1 LSYKNCFRSIA
12 GIAGLLLSLTF
23 AQPAESQTRIAGAI
37 KNEERVAVQGTTS
50 PLIAGSLET
59 GRMAGGQNLGR
70 MVLLLSPSPEQEAGA
85 EKLVDAQHDPSSP
98 LFHKWLTPGQFGQRF
113 GVSDA
118 DAAQVQQWL
127 QTQGLTVHEVSQS
140 RRFIVFSGTVTQV
153 QAAFS
158 TEMHTYA
165 FKGKSF
171 VSNSSDIQIPAAL
184 TPVVKGIVRLH
195 SDPRM
200 SEVVAGGKVHF
211 NKSTGKFESGGGHYL
226 APADFAKIY
235 NLQPLYD
242 AGIDGTGQTIAIVG
256 RSNINVQDVRDFR
269 TQLGLPANDP
279 VVIVNGDDPNQ
290 TSDLAEAVLDVT
302 WSGALAPMATIKFVV
317 SQSNFADGVDVSAAY
332 IVDHN
337 LAPVMS
343 TSYGS
348 CEQTMGAVGTA
359 FYNSLWKQA
368 AAQGITSFVSSGDS
382 GGAGCDPSGGS
393 YATGV
398 AVNGLASTA
407 YNVAVGGTMFDDT
420 ANPTAYWNPIAD
432 PTTGLSALG
441 YIPEMAWNES
451 SNDPNGVLLLGGGGG
466 VSTIHAKPNWQVAPG
481 VPTDGKRDVPDFS
494 LTAAV
499 HDGYLLC
506 LFGSC
511 GGGQYFYVFGGT
523 SASSPSAAGIMALV
537 NQKMGGLPQGVA
549 NYVFYRLA
557 AIPGVYHDVTK
568 GDNKV
573 PDASGQYTVGYSAG
587 TGYDLAT
594 GLGSFD
600 GNALVNNWQT
610 AANALGS
617 ATTLALGG
625 GQTLPVVHGTPI
637 TFTSTVKCSVSGA
650 CKSATGLVTLQATD
664 ANGNVFDAGTAQLK
678 TGSPSNVTFSTT
690 TVPGG
695 TFNVTARYSGDGT
708 YYSSVSTAVSVTV
721 TREPSQTL
729 VGGIGGGSFTTVP
742 LTVQYG
748 EPFPLA
754 IVVAGKSGSS
764 YPTGQMSLLADGQP
778 ASTLGAFGQKPSDLT
793 LNYGEKSFV
802 FASGNTPTS
811 QSSTVAFLPSCVP
824 GPDPSLCLPSKLT
837 VGSHQLQA
845 NYPGDNSF
853 ASSQGS
859 YNFTVIKADSFF
871 ADFFPLGT
879 PVIGVP
885 VQMAGQ
891 IGLVNNWCAPY
902 GGTLTVT
909 DITGTSPIVLGSGP
923 VSPTYC
929 DSYFV
934 PVTFRT
940 PGTHSLK
947 LSFSGDSNV
956 NGSSSSIY
964 YVPVASNAPSSTSLL
979 ADVPTAMAGGT
990 VTLTATVVTPVAGH
1004 QPNGQSV
1011 TFLDGSTVIGT
1022 APLGNPTDFGGGSFG
1037 LTAQLAV
1044 TTLAGGPHNLIASYA
1059 GDAVLTPSDSS
1070 SSPVLVTIMDYT
1082 VQGAPSALT
1091 IEDGQTGTAT
1101 LSVFPL
1107 GGFSQTVQF
1116 SCGTLPAH
1124 VSCSFSQAQITPDG
1138 VHPSNVTLTVNTG
1151 GKLASNIG
1159 ESGLWAVTSTFALT
1173 GVLLPFR
1180 RRRGWKTSLATF
1192 CFLAVGLF
1200 GFGCGSS
1207 SGGGNGSGNGS
1218 NSASRGGPNG
1228 APVGSFTLTVSTTSA
1243 SVPAAKTV
1251 TLSVNIVK

>member
-1 LSYKNCFRSIA
+1 
-12 GIAGLLLSLTF
+12 
-23 AQPAESQTRIAGAI
+23 
-37 KNEERVAVQGTTS
+37 
-50 PLIAGSLET
+50 
-59 GRMAGGQNLGR
+59 
-70 MVLLLSPSPEQEAGA
+70 
-85 EKLVDAQHDPSSP
+85 
-98 LFHKWLTPGQFGQRF
+98 
-113 GVSDA
+113 
-118 DAAQVQQWL
+118 
-127 QTQGLTVHEVSQS
+127 
-140 RRFIVFSGTVTQV
+140 
-153 QAAFS
+153 
-158 TEMHTYA
+158 
-165 FKGKSF
+165 
-171 VSNSSDIQIPAAL
+171 
-184 TPVVKGIVRLH
+184 
-195 SDPRM
+195 
-200 SEVVAGGKVHF
+200 
-211 NKSTGKFESGGGHYL
+211 
-226 APADFAKIY
+226 
-235 NLQPLYD
+235 
-242 AGIDGTGQTIAIVG
+242 
-256 RSNINVQDVRDFR
+256 
-269 TQLGLPANDP
+269 
-279 VVIVNGDDPNQ
+279 
-290 TSDLAEAVLDVT
+290 
-302 WSGALAPMATIKFVV
+302 V
-317 SQSNFADGVDVSAAY
+317 SQSNFADGVDASAAY

-359 FYNSLWKQA
+359 FYNSLWQQA

-382 GGAGCDPSGGS
+382 GGAGCDPSGGT

-398 AVNGLASTA
+398 AVNGLASTP

-420 ANPTAYWNPIAD
+420 ANPAAYWNPIAD

-537 NQKMGGLPQGVA
+537 NQKMGGQPQGIA

-557 AIPGVYHDVTK
+557 AVPGVYHDVTK

-600 GNALVNNWQT
+600 GNALVNSWQT

-625 GQTLPVVHGTPI
+625 SQTLPVVHGAPI

-664 ANGNVFDAGTAQLK
+664 ANGNVLDAGTAQLK
-678 TGSPSNVTFSTT
+678 TGSPS
-690 TVPGG
+690 
-695 TFNVTARYSGDGT
+695 NVTARYSGDGT
-708 YYSSVSTAVSVTV
+708 YYSSVSTPVAVTV
-721 TREPSQTL
+721 TPEPSQTL

-742 LTVQYG
+742 LSVQYG

-754 IVVAGKSGSS
+754 IVVAGKSGSG

-778 ASTLGAFGQKPSDLT
+778 ASTLGAFGINPSELI

-845 NYPGDNSF
+845 SYPGDNSF

-859 YNFTVIKADSFF
+859 YNFTVTKADSFF

-909 DITGTSPIVLGSGP
+909 DITGTSPVVLGSGP
-923 VSPTYC
+923 VSQTYC
-929 DSYFV
+929 DSYFI
-934 PVTFRT
+934 PVTFTT

-964 YVPVASNAPSSTSLL
+964 YVPVANNAPSTTSLL

-1004 QPNGQSV
+1004 QPNGQTV
-1011 TFLDGSTVIGT
+1011 TFLDGATAIGT

-1037 LTAQLAV
+1037 LTAQLIV

-1070 SSPVLVTIMDYT
+1070 SAPVIVSIMDYS
-1082 VQGAPSALT
+1082 VQGAPAALT
-1091 IEDGQTGTAT
+1091 IKDGQTGTAT

-1107 GGFSQTVQF
+1107 GGFSQAVQF
-1116 SCGTLPAH
+1116 TCGTLPTN
-1124 VSCSFSQAQITPDG
+1124 VTCSFSPAQVTPDG
-1138 VHPSNVTLTVNTG
+1138 VHPSNVTLTLNTSG
-1151 GKLASNIG
+1151 TLAKNSGKNN
-1159 ESGLWAVTSTFALT
+1159 LWAVTSTFALA
-1173 GVLLPFR
+1173 GILLPFGR
-1180 RRRGWKTSLATF
+1180 RKGWKLSLAAF
-1192 CFLAVGLF
+1192 CLIAVALCGS
-1200 GFGCGSS
+1200 GCGS
-1207 SGGGNGSGNGS
+1207 GSGSTSGS
-1218 NSASRGGPNG
+1218 PTG
-1228 APVGSFTLTVSTTSA
+1228 APVGSFTITVSTRSA
-1243 SVPAAKTV
+1243 SVSAAKTV